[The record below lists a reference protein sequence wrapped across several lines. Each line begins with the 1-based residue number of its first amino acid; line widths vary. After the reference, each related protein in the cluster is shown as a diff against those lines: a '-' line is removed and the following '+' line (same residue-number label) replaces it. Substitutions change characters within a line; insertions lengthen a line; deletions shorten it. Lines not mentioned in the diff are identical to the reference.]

1 MKRKKPHTNKT
12 AQSVVLPS
20 SIPSL
25 LLDRINGAG
34 LSKIM
39 TQHLLTLT
47 CLVYNEFEEEEL
59 VFYKLLSQKYQYMV
73 TSKDFVTKVFPNFR
87 YNYRHVKSNKI
98 SEEESIFQTSGLAS
112 KKRKIANFYRINP
125 QLLNDEYC
133 QIQIEVPEEEIS
145 LNHIFPNIIDHFN
158 YCTQKFTFH
167 RDKFLSRLDQELMI
181 FPLFIEDIRYSDVA
195 IIVRNINELRAK
207 KKNNFIP
214 FFSEKVQ
221 ILGSS
226 VEMKVGFDQLK
237 ELRKKLQSEH
247 PEKELWIIVDRHN
260 YYIDDLFSYME
271 RRQKR
276 ALKIVNNKVNNLMNG
291 MYSPCISKSNGRFNH
306 TLSNLNSFALKYLRI
321 DGRYTYSKDLTAS
334 QFTILVNLMTS
345 SAILKKSLYESK
357 FPFREQLDVFFNTEI
372 RDEELF
378 ELKQKLLDP
387 AFDVYQLIARKSN
400 VDREIAKKMMFTLL
414 FNERPPKDKNLISAI
429 PEFFANLKLIK
440 EAFRNAF
447 GNSKETL
454 PVFLQ
459 MVESHIFIEKIYQS
473 MVNESVVGF
482 TRHDSITIG
491 DNNEDKVKLN
501 KILQDVFFEIDF
513 HGSFKEDLSIAY
525 NTTIQRNDSYFTQL
539 LFGLDSH
546 YLNQE

>member
-12 AQSVVLPS
+12 TQYVVLS
-20 SIPSL
+20 CNIPSL
-25 LLDRINGAG
+25 LLDRINGAR
-34 LSKIM
+34 LSRIM

-47 CLVYNEFEEEEL
+47 CLVYNEFEDEEL

-73 TSKDFVTKVFPNFR
+73 TSKDFVTKVFPKFR

-98 SEEESIFQTSGLAS
+98 SEEESVFQTSGLAS
-112 KKRKIANFYRINP
+112 KQRKTANFYRINP
-125 QLLNDEYC
+125 QLLNEEYF
-133 QIQIEVPEEEIS
+133 QIQIKVPEEEIS

-158 YCTQKFTFH
+158 YCTQKFTFD
-167 RDKFLSRLDQELMI
+167 RDKFLSQLDQELMI
-181 FPLFIEDIRYSDVA
+181 LPLFIDNIKYSDVA
-195 IIVRNINELRAK
+195 IIVRNINELKAK

-221 ILGSS
+221 ILGRS

-237 ELRKKLQSEH
+237 ELRKKHQSEH

-260 YYIDDLFSYME
+260 YYIDDLYSYME

-276 ALKIVNNKVNNLMNG
+276 ALNIVNNKVNNLMNG
-291 MYSPCISKSNGRFNH
+291 IYSPCISKSNGRFNH

-321 DGRYTYSKDLTAS
+321 EGRSTYSKDLTSS
-334 QFTILVNLMTS
+334 QFTILVNLMTGS
-345 SAILKKSLYESK
+345 SILRKSLYGSK
-357 FPFREQLDVFFNTEI
+357 LPFKEQLDVFFKAGVQEN
-372 RDEELF
+372 ELL
-378 ELKQKLLDP
+378 ELRKKLKDP
-387 AFDVYQLIARKSN
+387 TFDVYELIARKSN
-400 VDREIAKKMMFTLL
+400 VDREIAKNLMFTLL
-414 FNERPPKDKNLISAI
+414 FNETPTKDKNLISAM

-440 EAFRNAF
+440 EAFRKAF

-473 MVNESVVGF
+473 MVNERVVGF

-491 DNNEDKVKLN
+491 DNPEDKVKLN
-501 KILQDVFFEIDF
+501 NILQDVFFEIDF
-513 HGSFKEDLSIAY
+513 HGSLKEDHSIPY
-525 NTTIQRNDSYFTQL
+525 ETTIQRNDSYFTQL
-539 LFGLDSH
+539 LFGLESH